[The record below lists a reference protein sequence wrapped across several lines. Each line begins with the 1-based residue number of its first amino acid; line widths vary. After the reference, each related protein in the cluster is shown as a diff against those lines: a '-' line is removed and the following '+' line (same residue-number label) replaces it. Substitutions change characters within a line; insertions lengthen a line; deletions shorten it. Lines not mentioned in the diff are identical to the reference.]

1 MKKTIRGAGGGGGKG
16 GGGGGRTPVEAEDSL
31 QSKAYVKVLD
41 LVGEG
46 EIEGLVNGFRSIYI
60 DGTPLQNVDGTYN
73 FNGLELDF
81 RNGTQSQPVI
91 PDFNTTESERAVGV
105 EITVPNP
112 VIRTITNEAI
122 DAIGV
127 RISFPQMTSQNPK
140 NGDIVG
146 AEVQFMIERQSNG
159 GGYQTVVV
167 DTVIGKSTS
176 KYERRYRVDLT
187 GEGPWDIRV
196 SRITPDSTTVALQNA
211 TFWESYTEIID
222 GKFTYPN
229 SAIVGMKVDAS
240 QFSAIPTRGYD
251 MKLLRVKVPINYNPV
266 TRAYTGAWNGSFYVA
281 WTDNPAWI
289 FYDILTSTRYGLGS
303 FIPESQID
311 KWSLYEIAQYC
322 DELIPNGFGGT
333 EPRFTCNAYIQ
344 SQQDAY
350 KVLQDLA
357 STFRGMSYWANGALT
372 VSQDS
377 PSDPAFL
384 FTEANVVDGAFT
396 YQGSSAKTRHTVAL
410 VTWNDPDDLY
420 RQKIEYVEDAAAI
433 ARYGVIETQVVAFGC
448 TSRGQANRVGR
459 WLLFTEQYQTETVS
473 FRTGLNGA
481 TVRPGQIIK
490 IADRTRA
497 GQRRAGRIVSST
509 QNQITVDS
517 DISFNPATHVVSA
530 MMPNGSVEERQVNT
544 ANGRLITVTSP
555 FSAAPVGVWMV
566 SSAALEAQLFKV
578 IAITEVDD
586 GTHDITA
593 VAHDP
598 SKYGFIE
605 EGLALEPRDISSL
618 TLIPESPTG
627 LAITE
632 TLYEVNG
639 EVRVKVT
646 LSWNYV
652 VGASTYLVTYQRDS
666 LNPITLPVTS
676 SNDIELLNAEPG
688 TYFVSV
694 TAISALNIRSVAS
707 SASRRILGKAA
718 PPQDVEGFSLF
729 PLAGVAYLSWNKSVD
744 LDVLVGGA
752 VRIRHTPLIE
762 GAAWRN
768 AVDIVPA
775 LAGTATRAQVPLL
788 PGTYMAKFV
797 DSSDVPS
804 VNETLIVTSIPT
816 PLAINVVE
824 TITEDPAFAGTKSGM
839 AYFEEY
845 EGIALEASSPVDDI
859 PVIDE
864 VASWDFAGGVAT
876 EGSYDFADQLDLGE
890 VFSSRLTARILA
902 EAVDVADSIDLRE
915 DLVDDWIDLDGSF
928 IDTVNAE
935 LFVATTEDDPAS
947 IDAVWTVY
955 KRFFVGEYRARG
967 FKFQLR
973 ATSTIKNHNII
984 VKELEVTVDMTDRVV
999 NLDNLTSSASTFL
1012 QVTYDGAFRETPTV
1026 GITAYNLNSG
1036 DYYRITDNN
1045 NLGFRITFYDSTNAI
1060 VARDFNVIAKGYG
1073 RQA

>member
-1 MKKTIRGAGGGGGKG
+1 MKKTIRGAGGGGKG

-60 DGTPLQNVDGTYN
+60 DGTPLQNADGTYN

-81 RNGTQSQPVI
+81 RNGIQSQTVI

-112 VIRTITNEAI
+112 VIRTITNSAI

-127 RISFPQMTSQNPK
+127 RISFPQLTSQNPK
-140 NGDIVG
+140 NGDIEG
-146 AEVQFMIERQSNG
+146 AEVSFMIERQTDG

-176 KYERRYRVDLT
+176 KYERRYRVDLP
-187 GEGPWDIRV
+187 GDGPWDIRV
-196 SRITPDSTTVALQNA
+196 SRLTPDSTTVALQNA
-211 TFWESYTEIID
+211 TFWESYTEIVD

-229 SAIVGMKVDAS
+229 SAIVGMKIDAS

-266 TRAYTGAWNGSFYVA
+266 TRAYSGVWDGSFYVA

-303 FIPESQID
+303 FIPEAQID

-322 DELIPNGFGGT
+322 DELVPNGFGGT

-372 VSQDS
+372 VAQDS

-384 FTEANVVDGAFT
+384 FSEANVVDGLFT

-410 VTWNDPDDLY
+410 VTWNDPEDLY

-459 WLLFTEQYQTETVS
+459 WLLYTEQYQTETVA

-509 QNQITVDS
+509 TTSITVDS
-517 DISFNPATHVVSA
+517 NISFNPATHVVSA
-530 MMPNGSVEERQVNT
+530 MMPDGSVEERQINT
-544 ANGRLITVTSP
+544 ANARLITVSTP

-566 SSAALEAQLFKV
+566 SSAAIEAQLFKV
-578 IAITEVDD
+578 ISISEADD

-593 VAHDP
+593 IAHDP

-605 EGLALEPRDISSL
+605 EGLALEPRSISSL
-618 TLIPESPTG
+618 TLVPESPAG

-639 EVRVKVT
+639 EIRVKVT
-646 LSWNYV
+646 FSWNYV
-652 VGASTYLVTYQRDS
+652 VGASTYLVTYSRDS

-676 SNDIELLNAEPG
+676 SNDVEILNAEPG
-688 TYFVSV
+688 EYFLSV
-694 TAISALNIRSVAS
+694 TAISALNIRSVPS
-707 SASRRILGKAA
+707 TTTGRVLGRAA

-729 PLAGVAYLSWNKSVD
+729 PLAGVAYLSWEKSTD
-744 LDVLVGGA
+744 LDVLLGGS
-752 VRIRHTPLIE
+752 VRIRHTPLTM

-797 DSSDVPS
+797 DTSNVASI
-804 VNETLIVTSIPT
+804 NEAIILTTVPT
-816 PLAINVVE
+816 PLNLNVVE
-824 TITEDPAFAGTKSGM
+824 TVVEDPDFAGARDGVI
-839 AYFEEY
+839 YVGDY
-845 EGIALEASSPVDDI
+845 DGIALDALASVDEI
-859 PVIDE
+859 PVVDE
-864 VASWDFAGGVAT
+864 VVAWDFAGGVRP
-876 EGSYDFADQLDLGE
+876 EGVYDFDNVVDLGE
-890 VFSSRLTARILA
+890 VFSSRVTARILA
-902 EAVDVADSIDLRE
+902 ESLDVTDSIDQRE
-915 DLVDDWIDLDGSF
+915 DLVDDWIDLDGDF

-935 LFVATTEDDPAS
+935 LFIQTTLDDPAS
-947 IDAVWTVY
+947 IDAEWTVW

-967 FKFQLR
+967 LRFQLR
-973 ATSTIKNHNII
+973 LTSEITNHNII
-984 VKELEVTVDMTDRVV
+984 IKELSVTVDMPDRII
-999 NLDNLTSSASTFL
+999 NLENITSSAVSFT
-1012 QVTYDGAFRETPTV
+1012 QITYDGAFRETPAS

-1036 DYYRITDNN
+1036 DYYQITDENN
-1045 NLGFRITFYDSTNAI
+1045 EGFRITFYDSSNAI
-1060 VARDFNVIAKGYG
+1060 VARRFNVIAKGYG
-1073 RQA
+1073 LQA